1 MQITITNKKTG
12 GNGEYV
18 GRPSPLG
25 NPFRLEREE
34 DRDAVISSYERWLRE
49 RILKRDGRVC
59 DELNRLY
66 KKLLE
71 DGGLELTCW
80 CAPKPCHAD
89 VIRAVLL
96 EAVAR
101 CEL

>member
-1 MQITITNKKTG
+1 MKITVTNKKTG
-12 GNGEYV
+12 GKGEYV

-34 DRDAVISSYERWLRE
+34 DREAVISNYERWLRE
-49 RILKRDGRVC
+49 RISRRDRRVC

-71 DGGLELTCW
+71 DSELELTCW

-89 VIRAVLL
+89 VIRQVLL
-96 EAVAR
+96 EAVSR
-101 CEL
+101 HEP